1 MINID
6 LQNIYLNEVKENN
19 LFCLIWLDTK
29 VLGCRTRIFKTFKTF
44 KGLQQF
50 CEDNSSDLQ
59 LSVCNMSKD
68 EVKKIQNND
77 FEFDYSNID

>member
-6 LQNIYLNEVKENN
+6 LQRVYLNELKEDD
-19 LFCLIWLDTK
+19 LFCLTWLDTK

-44 KGLQQF
+44 QGLKQF

-59 LSVCNMSKD
+59 LSVCNMSKE
-68 EVKKIQNND
+68 EVKKIQNYD
-77 FEFDYSNID
+77 YEFDYSNID

>member
-1 MINID
+1 MIKID
-6 LQNIYLNEVKENN
+6 LQSIYLDEVKEND

-44 KGLQQF
+44 QGLKQF

-59 LSVCNMSKD
+59 LSVCNMSKE
-68 EVKKIQNND
+68 EVEKIQKD
-77 FEFDYSNID
+77 DYDFDYSNID